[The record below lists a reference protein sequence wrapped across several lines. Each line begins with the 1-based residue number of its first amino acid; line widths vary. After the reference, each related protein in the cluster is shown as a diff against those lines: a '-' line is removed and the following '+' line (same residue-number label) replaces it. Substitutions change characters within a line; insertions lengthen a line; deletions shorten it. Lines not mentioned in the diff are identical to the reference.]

1 MKTTQVETLC
11 EQDLENLKSAEKA
24 GGQLQ
29 DQQIRMI
36 QKLAEL
42 QHEDDMSAMQID
54 DIQASNSKLEKMI
67 ADKQQLRVIEQQV
80 REEENLSAIASS
92 KRSE

>member
-1 MKTTQVETLC
+1 
-11 EQDLENLKSAEKA
+11 
-24 GGQLQ
+24 
-29 DQQIRMI
+29 MI